1 MAISEKSGQA
11 LEVKVKSVN
20 KGGLVLSY
28 QDDVKGFLPFNQI
41 ASNNGSSSAP
51 TDLSYLV
58 GQKLQV
64 KVVSVD
70 TTGGRKEFVASE
82 KKAAQSEALLKLKLG
97 STMKAV
103 VTGIE
108 DYGAFVELVDIPR

>member
-1 MAISEKSGQA
+1 MKSI
-11 LEVKVKSVN
+11 N

-28 QDDVKGFLPFNQI
+28 RDDVKGFVPFNQV
-41 ASNNGSSSAP
+41 ASNIGKSSSP

-58 GQKLQV
+58 GQTLKV

-70 TTGGRKEFVASE
+70 TSGGRKEFVASE

-97 STMKAV
+97 ATMKAV
-103 VTGIE
+103 VTGVE